1 MNEIIKSL
9 FERKS
14 VRQFTQKDIDEE
26 TRELILLSAVQAP
39 TAGNQQLY
47 TILDIRSQE
56 IKDKLALSCDN
67 QPFIKKA
74 PMVLIFC
81 ADCKKWDDA
90 YKSIGL
96 KPRELGV
103 GDLLLS
109 VEDAIIAAQN
119 AVVAAESLGL
129 GSCYI
134 GDILEN
140 REYHKQLL
148 NIPDTVLPIGML
160 VIGYP
165 TETAQKRP
173 KPERC
178 NIKHIVHRDSYR
190 EMPPEELKEMLSYK
204 SGEKS
209 YEEWLTAFCKRKFDS
224 DFSKEMTRSAEA
236 YVNEFRQGDGK

>member
-1 MNEIIKSL
+1 MNEILKSL

-14 VRQFTQKDIDEE
+14 VRQFTDRDIDEK
-26 TRELILLSAVQAP
+26 TRELILLSAAQAP

-47 TILDIRSQE
+47 TIIDIRSQD

-90 YKSIGL
+90 YRSIGL
-96 KPRELGV
+96 NPRKLGA
-103 GDLLLS
+103 GDILLAI
-109 VEDAIIAAQN
+109 EDAIIAAQN

-140 REYHKQLL
+140 REYHKALL
-148 NIPDTVLPIGML
+148 NIPDRVMPIGML

-165 TETAQKRP
+165 TGSAQRREKPKRCDL
-173 KPERC
+173 E
-178 NIKHIVHRDSYR
+178 HIVHKNSYR
-190 EMPPEELKEMLSYK
+190 EMQSDELKKMLSYK
-204 SGEKS
+204 AGEKT
-209 YEEWLTAFCKRKFDS
+209 YEDWLTAFCKRKYDS
-224 DFSKEMTRSAEA
+224 DFSKEMTRSAKQ
-236 YVNEFRQGDGK
+236 YLKEFE